1 MNKILFFIIS
11 SVIFLSCTELEIS
24 PKDRLS
30 DESVWSNPET
40 ADLFLNDIYNSL
52 NAGPYPSV
60 WTNLPS
66 EISNDPLDNFT
77 DNTTYGPT
85 GTPSYSL
92 FDNGS
97 YGPSNPL
104 FNNQWRKMYQNIRQC
119 NLFIEKV
126 TASDF
131 NDETKKGFVAQARF
145 LRAYFYRQLID
156 LHGGVPIITKVL
168 RNSGGEEIFYPRD
181 SYEDCVSFIQNEC
194 DEVAKDLPLTVSG
207 ANLGRATKGAALAL
221 KGEEELYAGKWSDAV
236 NTHKEIMELGVYDL
250 FHNYGDLFYAANENN
265 EEVIFDIQFAP
276 EVKRKRIN
284 QFWGVPMVQ
293 KGAGWGSCNP
303 TQNLIDCY
311 EFTDGKT
318 EAEGSSMFNP
328 DAPYKNRDS
337 RFYAS
342 IIYDG
347 SVWRGDTI
355 YTRLG
360 IPNNYNEIN
369 IVGKSGNAGR
379 TGYFT
384 KKLQDSTIYSTNSML
399 DGTNFIVYRYAEV
412 LLNYAEAKNEVSGPD
427 SEVYDAINKVRA
439 RAGQP
444 SLPLNLSKEQMR
456 EKIRHERRIELAFEG
471 KYFYDIM
478 RWRTAETIFKRPIY
492 GMKITEKGGKLIYEK
507 IPVRTV
513 IFDPDKNYLQPIPQ
527 YTLDQNTRL
536 KQNPN
541 YN

>member
-1 MNKILFFIIS
+1 MNKILFFIIP

-194 DEVAKDLPLTVSG
+194 DEVAKDLPLTVGG

-293 KGAGWGSCNP
+293 KGAGWGSCDP

-444 SLPLNLSKEQMR
+444 PLPPNLNKEQMR

-492 GMKITEKGGKLIYEK
+492 GMKITKKSGKLIYEK

-527 YTLDQNTRL
+527 YAMDQNTRL